1 MMGRPQRLDNL
12 LYVMIDTI
20 ISNSSNSQSSAWLL
34 FSLLTVGCWGLY
46 GAFLHS
52 GQSGMHDPMNGRYK
66 AFLCVGIAYFLTAV
80 LAPLAVLWFKG
91 ATWSFSPGGV
101 AWSLLAGIVG
111 AGGAFGVLL
120 AFGAKGSPAVV
131 MSIVFA
137 GAPVLNA
144 IYSLVMHPPAGGW
157 QKLPLPFVLGIVMA
171 AIGGCLVTLYKPAP
185 GAPAVKPAITAPA
198 EPLGG
203 AAASQ
208 PL

>member
-1 MMGRPQRLDNL
+1 MNE
-12 LYVMIDTI
+12 TI
-20 ISNSSNSQSSAWLL
+20 VSNSSNSQSSTWLL

-52 GQSGMHDPMNGRYK
+52 GQQGMHDPVNGRYK
-66 AFLCVGIAYFLTAV
+66 AFLCVGLAYFLTAV

-101 AWSLLAGIVG
+101 AWSLVAGIVG
-111 AGGAFGVLL
+111 AVGAFGVLL
-120 AFGAKGSPAVV
+120 AFGAKGTPAVV

-157 QKLPLPFVLGIVMA
+157 LKLPLPFVLGIALA

-185 GAPAVKPAITAPA
+185 AAPAPKLPVAATAGSLEGDVA
-198 EPLGG
+198 VQTL
-203 AAASQ
+203 Q
-208 PL
+208 PGL

>member
-1 MMGRPQRLDNL
+1 MNN
-12 LYVMIDTI
+12 TI
-20 ISNSSNSQSSAWLL
+20 ISNPSNSQSSAWLL

-52 GQSGMHDPMNGRYK
+52 GQTGMHDPVNGRYK
-66 AFLCVGIAYFLTAV
+66 AFLFVGVAYFLTAV
-80 LAPLAVLWFKG
+80 LAPLAVLWLKG

-101 AWSLLAGIVG
+101 VWSLLAGIVG
-111 AGGAFGVLL
+111 AVGAFGVLL
-120 AFGAKGSPAVV
+120 AFGAKGTPAVV

-157 QKLPLPFVLGIVMA
+157 QKLPLPFVLGIVLA
-171 AIGGCLVTLYKPAP
+171 AVGGCLVSLYKPAP
-185 GAPAVKPAITAPA
+185 GAPAPHPAITAPA

-203 AAASQ
+203 TAASQ

>member
-1 MMGRPQRLDNL
+1 MNN
-12 LYVMIDTI
+12 TI
-20 ISNSSNSQSSAWLL
+20 ISNPSSTQSPAWLL

-52 GQSGMHDPMNGRYK
+52 GQMGMHDPVNGRYK
-66 AFLCVGIAYFLTAV
+66 AFLFVGVAYFLTAV
-80 LAPLAVLWFKG
+80 LAPLGMLWLKG

-101 AWSLLAGIVG
+101 VWSLLAGIVG
-111 AGGAFGVLL
+111 AVGAFGVLL
-120 AFGAKGSPAVV
+120 AFGAKGTPAVV

-157 QKLPLPFVLGIVMA
+157 QKLPWPFVLGIVLA
-171 AIGGCLVTLYKPAP
+171 AVGGCLVSLYKPAP
-185 GAPAVKPAITAPA
+185 GAPALQPAITAPA

-203 AAASQ
+203 TAASQ